1 MNPEEFGKIL
11 EDATLGSHQ
20 ALERIFELYDPL
32 ISKHCRIDGK
42 IDEDLKQYILIHTAA
57 YGCNQTKKQKESSY

>member
-11 EDATLGSHQ
+11 EEATLGSHQ

-42 IDEDLKQYILIHTAA
+42 IDEDSETVHTDTYCPQYFKI
-57 YGCNQTKKQKESSY
+57 

>member
-11 EDATLGSHQ
+11 EEATLGSHQ
-20 ALERIFELYDPL
+20 ALERLFELYDPL

-42 IDEDLKQYILIHTAA
+42 IDEDLKQYILIHIAL
-57 YGCNQTKKQKESSY
+57 NISKFDI

>member
-11 EDATLGSHQ
+11 EEATLGSHQ
-20 ALERIFELYDPL
+20 ALERI

-42 IDEDLKQYILIHTAA
+42 IDEDLKQYILIHIAL
-57 YGCNQTKKQKESSY
+57 NISKFDI